1 MQKLFISG
9 LCITSL
15 FVGGCSTLED
25 MGNAM
30 PNVLDSVPLIYRPE
44 VQQGNVVTQEMVD
57 KLQPGM
63 NRRQVTYIMGSP
75 LLVDAF
81 HQDRWDY
88 IYTRETGGGAGN
100 KERISL
106 FFEDDTLIRVEG
118 DFRPQPKTDPLAEG
132 EETVFS
138 VPDYSKKDKGF
149 FTRTLESMGIDTDE
163 EESTPS
169 AAGLGKDD
177 KLPEM
182 DKGGESE
189 LPQTVQ
195 EAQAGN
201 SPEPEQ
207 ETQAGNS
214 PEPEQETQVDNTTK
228 PEQETQ
234 VDNTTKPEQEEEKKG
249 FFSRT
254 LEAIGF

>member
-1 MQKLFISG
+1 MA
-9 LCITSL
+9 
-15 FVGGCSTLED
+15 D

-30 PNVLDSVPLIYRPE
+30 PDVLTDIPLIYRPE

-63 NRRQVTYIMGSP
+63 NRRQVTYILGTP

-118 DFRPQPKTDPLAEG
+118 DFRPQPSEDPLATG

-138 VPDYSKKDKGF
+138 VPNYSKKEKGF
-149 FTRTLESMGIDTDE
+149 FTRTLETMGIDTDE
-163 EESTPS
+163 KERAPS

-182 DKGGESE
+182 DKSGEGE
-189 LPQTVQ
+189 LPQTID

-201 SPEPEQ
+201 TQEQ
-207 ETQAGNS
+207 V
-214 PEPEQETQVDNTTK
+214 TQVDNT
-228 PEQETQ
+228 PQP
-234 VDNTTKPEQEEEKKG
+234 NQEEEKG

>member
-9 LCITSL
+9 LCIAGL
-15 FVGGCSTLED
+15 FIGGCSSIGEMGDSIPDMLDMSDMLED
-25 MGNAM
+25 A
-30 PNVLDSVPLIYRPE
+30 PLIYRPE
-44 VQQGNVVTQEMVD
+44 IQQGNVVTQEMVD

-63 NRRQVTYIMGSP
+63 NRRQVTYILGTP

-88 IYTRETGGGAGN
+88 IYTRETGGGADN
-100 KERISL
+100 RERISL
-106 FFEDDTLIRVEG
+106 YFEDDTLIRVEG
-118 DFRPQPKTDPLAEG
+118 DFRPEPKTDPLAGG

-138 VPDYSKKDKGF
+138 VPDYGKKEKGF

-169 AAGLGKDD
+169 AAGLGKED

-182 DKGGESE
+182 DKEGGE
-189 LPQTVQ
+189 LPQTVE
-195 EAQAGN
+195 EA
-201 SPEPEQ
+201 
-207 ETQAGNS
+207 
-214 PEPEQETQVDNTTK
+214 QVDNT
-228 PEQETQ
+228 P
-234 VDNTTKPEQEEEKKG
+234 KPEQEEEEKG

>member
-9 LCITSL
+9 FCAASL
-15 FVGGCSTLED
+15 FLGGCSSLEE
-25 MGNAM
+25 MGSAM
-30 PNVLDSVPLIYRPE
+30 PDMSGMFDGVPLIYRPE

-63 NRRQVTYIMGSP
+63 NRRQVTYIMGTP

-106 FFEDDTLIRVEG
+106 YFEDDTLIRVEG
-118 DFRPQPKTDPLAEG
+118 DFRPQPKDDPLAEG

-138 VPDYSKKDKGF
+138 VPDYGKKDKGF

-163 EESTPS
+163 TESKPS

-182 DKGGESE
+182 DKEEKLPETVEEAQVESNPDPDVAESE
-189 LPQTVQ
+189 
-195 EAQAGN
+195 E
-201 SPEPEQ
+201 
-207 ETQAGNS
+207 
-214 PEPEQETQVDNTTK
+214 
-228 PEQETQ
+228 
-234 VDNTTKPEQEEEKKG
+234 KG
-249 FFSRT
+249 FFKRT

>member
-9 LCITSL
+9 FFIATL
-15 FVGGCSTLED
+15 FVGGCSTMDD

-30 PNVLDSVPLIYRPE
+30 PNVLTEIPLVYKPE

-63 NRRQVTYIMGSP
+63 NRRQVTYILGTP

-88 IYTRETGGGAGN
+88 IYTRETGGGTDN
-100 KERISL
+100 KEQISL
-106 FFEDDTLIRVEG
+106 FFEDDTLIKVEG
-118 DFRPQPKTDPLAEG
+118 DFRPKPKKDPLSDG

-138 VPDYSKKDKGF
+138 VPDYGKKEKGF

-163 EESTPS
+163 VESTPS
-169 AAGLGKDD
+169 AAGMGEDD

-182 DKGGESE
+182 NNSGEDE
-189 LPQTVQ
+189 LPQTAE
-195 EAQAGN
+195 EAQAG
-201 SPEPEQ
+201 S
-207 ETQAGNS
+207 TQIQ
-214 PEPEQETQVDNTTK
+214 EQETQVDNTQK
-228 PEQETQ
+228 PE
-234 VDNTTKPEQEEEKKG
+234 EEKG

>member
-1 MQKLFISG
+1 MQKLFVSG
-9 LCITSL
+9 FFVTTL
-15 FVGGCSTLED
+15 FVGGCSTMED
-25 MGNAM
+25 MGSAM
-30 PNVLDSVPLIYRPE
+30 PGVLTDIPLVYKPE

-63 NRRQVTYIMGSP
+63 NRRQVTYILGTP

-118 DFRPQPKTDPLAEG
+118 DFRPQPKQDPLADG

-138 VPDYSKKDKGF
+138 VPDYGKTEKGF

-182 DKGGESE
+182 DKSGEGE
-189 LPQTVQ
+189 LPQTVE
-195 EAQAGN
+195 EAQAE
-201 SPEPEQ
+201 STPVQEP
-207 ETQAGNS
+207 
-214 PEPEQETQVDNTTK
+214 ETQVDNT
-228 PEQETQ
+228 PE
-234 VDNTTKPEQEEEKKG
+234 PEDEKG

>member
-9 LCITSL
+9 LCVASL
-15 FVGGCSTLED
+15 FLGGCSTLED

-63 NRRQVTYIMGSP
+63 NRRQVSYILGTP

-106 FFEDDTLIRVEG
+106 YFEDDTLVRVEG
-118 DFRPQPKTDPLAEG
+118 DFRPQPKADPLADG
-132 EETVFS
+132 EETVFT
-138 VPDYSKKDKGF
+138 VPDYNKKEKGF

-163 EESTPS
+163 TESTPS

-182 DKGGESE
+182 DKEDK
-189 LPQTVQ
+189 LPETVE
-195 EAQAGN
+195 EAQVEN
-201 SPEPEQ
+201 SPQPAPE
-207 ETQAGNS
+207 EA
-214 PEPEQETQVDNTTK
+214 ED
-228 PEQETQ
+228 
-234 VDNTTKPEQEEEKKG
+234 KG

>member
-9 LCITSL
+9 LFIASL
-15 FVGGCSTLED
+15 FAGGCSTIED

-30 PNVLDSVPLIYRPE
+30 PDVLTDVPLVYRPE

-63 NRRQVTYIMGSP
+63 NRRQVTYILGTP

-88 IYTRETGGGAGN
+88 IYTRETGGGTDN

-118 DFRPQPKTDPLAEG
+118 DFRPQPKEDPLAGG
-132 EETVFS
+132 EETVFT

-163 EESTPS
+163 IESAPS

-177 KLPEM
+177 KLPKM
-182 DKGGESE
+182 DKENDE
-189 LPQTVQ
+189 LPQTAE
-195 EAQAGN
+195 EA
-201 SPEPEQ
+201 
-207 ETQAGNS
+207 
-214 PEPEQETQVDNTTK
+214 QVDNT
-228 PEQETQ
+228 PEAGA
-234 VDNTTKPEQEEEKKG
+234 EEEEKG

-254 LEAIGF
+254 LEAIGL

>member
-9 LCITSL
+9 LCVASL
-15 FVGGCSTLED
+15 FLGGCSTLED

-30 PNVLDSVPLIYRPE
+30 PNVLDSAPLIYRPE

-57 KLQPGM
+57 KLEPGM
-63 NRRQVTYIMGSP
+63 NRRQVSYIMGTP

-106 FFEDDTLIRVEG
+106 YFEDDTLVRVEG
-118 DFRPQPKTDPLAEG
+118 DFRPQPKADPLADG

-138 VPDYSKKDKGF
+138 VPDYSKKQKGF
-149 FTRTLESMGIDTDE
+149 FTRTLESMGIDTE
-163 EESTPS
+163 ETKSAPS

-177 KLPEM
+177 ILPEM
-182 DKGGESE
+182 DKEQK
-189 LPQTVQ
+189 LPETVE
-195 EAQAGN
+195 EAQVEN
-201 SPEPEQ
+201 SPQPEPE
-207 ETQAGNS
+207 ED
-214 PEPEQETQVDNTTK
+214 ED
-228 PEQETQ
+228 
-234 VDNTTKPEQEEEKKG
+234 KG